1 MKNLN
6 QDLRFERKWVF
17 TNNYLDIYNKLHKSK
32 FGFRTMY
39 PDRYVNSIYFD
50 DFSYSSVRENL
61 DGSNKKMKIRL
72 RWYGKNNFILKKP
85 RLEFKIKKNF
95 MNYKIINEMPNLNN
109 LNIKNFK
116 EMQLVNKAV
125 NQFYDKKILK
135 PVSTTN
141 YIRSYF
147 ISSNNHIRS
156 TVDINF
162 KVSRFFNN
170 FYSPIFKKFSKIILE
185 MKYKKEFDD
194 YIMININDISSRYSR
209 NSKYIDS
216 MINYYY

>member
-194 YIMININDISSRYSR
+194 YIMINLNDISSRYSR

-216 MINYYY
+216 MINYY

>member
-6 QDLRFERKWVF
+6 RDLRFERKWVF
-17 TNNYLDIYNKLHKSK
+17 PNNYLDIYNKLHKSK
-32 FGFRTMY
+32 FGFRNMY

-72 RWYGKNNFILKKP
+72 RWYGKNNFILKNP
-85 RLEFKIKKNF
+85 RLEFKIKQNF

-109 LNIKNFK
+109 LNIKNFE
-116 EMQLVNKAV
+116 EMQLLNKVV
-125 NQFYDKKILK
+125 NQFYDKKILN

-156 TVDINF
+156 TVDTNF
-162 KVSRFFNN
+162 KISRFFNN
-170 FYSPIFKKFSKIILE
+170 FYSPIFKKFPKIILE
-185 MKYKKEFDD
+185 MKYKKKFDD
-194 YIMININDISSRYSR
+194 YIMKNLSDISSRYSR

>member
-17 TNNYLDIYNKLHKSK
+17 ANNYFDICNKLHKSK
-32 FGFRTMY
+32 FGFRSMY
-39 PDRYVNSIYFD
+39 PNRYVNSIYFD

-72 RWYGKNNFILKKP
+72 RWYGKNNFILKNP
-85 RLEFKIKKNF
+85 RLEFKIKQNF

-109 LNIKNFK
+109 LNIKNLK
-116 EMQLVNKAV
+116 EMQLVKKAV
-125 NQFYDKKILK
+125 NQFYDKKILN

-162 KVSRFFNN
+162 KVSKFFNN

-194 YIMININDISSRYSR
+194 YIMKNLNDISSRYSR